1 MSRDIHAVGLYA
13 RISLDRQD
21 GGGVARQI
29 ADCRQLT
36 AERWPKAKVLEYVD
50 NDMSAFHGKRRPEYE
65 RLLADVRAAT
75 VGAVVVYHADRLY
88 RHPKDLEAFIDAVQA
103 AGAEVATVK
112 AGDIDLSAASGR
124 MIARIL
130 GSVSRHES
138 ERMGERISRAKR
150 ERASQGRHP
159 GGGFRPFGLTADR
172 TAVVETEAAVARE
185 VAARII
191 AGETW
196 YSEVMR
202 LNAAGVLTPRGN
214 QWGQVALRRA
224 LTSPHIVGLKT
235 YRGEIVGDAEWPA
248 VLDRETWAELR
259 QAATGRKTGRRPSG
273 RYLLTGM
280 LQCHI
285 CGRPLFI
292 KNERRKYA
300 EYRCTTATGSK
311 GQGCGRTSVSM
322 SRLDDHIRERIR
334 GWLADP
340 GRIARIQA
348 WFAGYD
354 DIDTAAELGEIERRL
369 VKARQW
375 WTAGDI
381 DDPGFEEIQGDL
393 NRRRALL
400 AEQQNR
406 RVRPKVNISAA
417 LLADTF
423 DNMTVPEQR
432 AVVAVMVA
440 TPIVVG
446 PGREADGT
454 TTPIDQRVNIR
465 AAWE

>member
-1 MSRDIHAVGLYA
+1 
-13 RISLDRQD
+13 
-21 GGGVARQI
+21 
-29 ADCRQLT
+29 
-36 AERWPKAKVLEYVD
+36 
-50 NDMSAFHGKRRPEYE
+50 
-65 RLLADVRAAT
+65 
-75 VGAVVVYHADRLY
+75 
-88 RHPKDLEAFIDAVQA
+88 
-103 AGAEVATVK
+103 
-112 AGDIDLSAASGR
+112 
-124 MIARIL
+124 
-130 GSVSRHES
+130 
-138 ERMGERISRAKR
+138 
-150 ERASQGRHP
+150 
-159 GGGFRPFGLTADR
+159 
-172 TAVVETEAAVARE
+172 
-185 VAARII
+185 
-191 AGETW
+191 
-196 YSEVMR
+196 
-202 LNAAGVLTPRGN
+202 
-214 QWGQVALRRA
+214 
-224 LTSPHIVGLKT
+224 
-235 YRGEIVGDAEWPA
+235 
-248 VLDRETWAELR
+248 
-259 QAATGRKTGRRPSG
+259 
-273 RYLLTGM
+273 
-280 LQCHI
+280 
-285 CGRPLFI
+285 
-292 KNERRKYA
+292 
-300 EYRCTTATGSK
+300 
-311 GQGCGRTSVSM
+311 M

-375 WTAGDI
+375 WAAGDI